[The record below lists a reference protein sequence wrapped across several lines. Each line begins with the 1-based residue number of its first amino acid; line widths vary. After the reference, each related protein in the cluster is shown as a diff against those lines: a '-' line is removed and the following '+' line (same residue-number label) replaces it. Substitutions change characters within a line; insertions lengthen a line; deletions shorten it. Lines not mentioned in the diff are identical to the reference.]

1 MRRTIGDENKNRSAI
16 CTRKGTYY
24 PDNQNSSHPT
34 IEWKEEM
41 MQKKKGRL
49 KKEIAKYYLLL
60 KDYKEKLYKNLR
72 VYL

>member
-49 KKEIAKYYLLL
+49 KKEIAK
-60 KDYKEKLYKNLR
+60 
-72 VYL
+72 